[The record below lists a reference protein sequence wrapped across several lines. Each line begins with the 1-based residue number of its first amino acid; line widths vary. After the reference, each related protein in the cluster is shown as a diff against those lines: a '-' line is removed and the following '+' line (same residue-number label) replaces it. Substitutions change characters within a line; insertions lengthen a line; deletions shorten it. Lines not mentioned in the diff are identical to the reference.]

1 MKQLNLYRIWE
12 VMNFITEQEEILN
25 DEGLYPCVLGPHS
38 EYCKMEFEHFL
49 LEYYFHVC
57 EKEISIF
64 NNDPIPYD
72 DYNRTDSS
80 YLPIK
85 ILNYN
90 DEQLLQWF
98 NKEVEDYKVSLE
110 KENKR
115 KKESIKHQIDI
126 LTKQLKDL

>member
-12 VMNFITEQEEILN
+12 VINFIARQEAILN
-25 DEGLYPCVLGPHS
+25 DQGIYPCVLGNHS
-38 EYCKMEFEHFL
+38 EYYVMDFNDFL
-49 LEYYFHVC
+49 SEYYFYVLK
-57 EKEISIF
+57 EKVRIF
-64 NNDPIPYD
+64 NNDPIPYE
-72 DYNRTDSS
+72 DYNNTDTS

-98 NKEVEDYKVSLE
+98 NKQVEDYKVSLE

-115 KKESIKHQIDI
+115 KKESIKNQIEI
-126 LTKQLKDL
+126 LTKQLENL